1 MPTWANIYICGIAW
15 TAGFYPATVFYLSLF
30 YTRYE
35 FAQRLGMFYGQYAV
49 AGAFGGLVSYI
60 VFSLFPSDQ
69 DEGPGQ
75 QHQEDTTKTGG
86 WHSYQILFVLEGVLT
101 IVVAVAT
108 LLWLP
113 TGPGTAWWLT
123 PAERAFAQQR
133 VLADRFSSDP
143 ARKIDADADRE
154 ADGDDA
160 GAGASADDDDGDD
173 DDDDDDPASSLRRRA
188 SNPLLTPR
196 LNNHSPNHGHK
207 NIAVGGEA
215 GLSRADVFLA
225 MTDSKIWAL
234 LALNILSAVPA
245 TAFSI
250 FLPLVLAGLGHSPL
264 AANALTIPPFLLG
277 AATLWTVT
285 WQSDRARVRIP
296 YVLLGLAINA
306 AGLLLAL
313 LLPESWTTARY
324 VGLCVLLAGSF
335 IASPLTVAWLTNNVR
350 APGKR
355 AVALGINGWGNLAGV
370 VAGKLFDPAYAPTYH
385 VPLAVTLAAVVV
397 SALGYVAFMNWLKY
411 ENRLGPRRTAAI
423 GPWRRWAWKKFAG
436 GGKAAAGELRDE
448 VGGWGL

>member
-1 MPTWANIYICGIAW
+1 MW

-69 DEGPGQ
+69 QPQ
-75 QHQEDTTKTGG
+75 PQKEDTTG
-86 WHSYQILFVLEGVLT
+86 WYSYQILFVLEGVLT
-101 IVVAVAT
+101 IAVAVAT

-123 PAERAFAQQR
+123 PAERAFAEER
-133 VLADRFSSDP
+133 VLADRLSSDS
-143 ARKIDADADRE
+143 ARETGASADRE
-154 ADGDDA
+154 ANNGDHDDGP
-160 GAGASADDDDGDD
+160 GNDDDGDNDD
-173 DDDDDDPASSLRRRA
+173 DDDDDNDNDDSAAPLRRRA
-188 SNPLLTPR
+188 SNRHNRIPSHDR
-196 LNNHSPNHGHK
+196 K
-207 NIAVGGEA
+207 DVAVGGEA
-215 GLSRADVFLA
+215 ALSRADVFLA
-225 MTDSKIWAL
+225 LTDSKIWAL
-234 LALNILSAVPA
+234 LALNILSALPA

-277 AATLWTVT
+277 AVTLWAVT
-285 WQSDRARVRIP
+285 WRSDRARVRIP
-296 YVLLGLAINA
+296 YVLLGLVINA

-324 VGLCVLLAGSF
+324 AGLCVLLAGSY

-370 VAGKLFDPAYAPTYH
+370 IAGKLFDPAYAPTYR
-385 VPLAVTLAAVVV
+385 VPLAVTLVAVVV
-397 SALGYVAFMNWLKY
+397 SALGYVAFMSWLKY
-411 ENRLGPRRTAAI
+411 ENRRLGPRRTAAI
-423 GPWRRWAWKKFAG
+423 GPWRLWAWERFVG
-436 GGKAAAGELRDE
+436 RGKAAAGGLRDE